1 MIADENTS
9 LAEFCLRANASESVM
24 QPPTDPLDKL
34 LDRWGQS
41 APTPDRLES
50 EVWRR
55 IAVADTPDEAP
66 NFFFRIKAV
75 FARPS
80 FTIAFTAACVLLA
93 LFIAE
98 VRSSH
103 NQAQRNLQLVQSYL
117 RLVDPLL
124 EPELNPPAART
135 SENLDA
141 LLAWMKNDLQ
151 LNEQQLARIKNVH
164 EQLSPRLLALAGQV
178 AQMQHAFTEFE
189 KERQSAGQV
198 DFLEFARYV
207 DQRRRLDRECTEST
221 RRLIAEA
228 SGVMNPKQR
237 EQYLQ
242 LLDPALKTTGGG
254 SL

>member
-1 MIADENTS
+1 
-9 LAEFCLRANASESVM
+9 M
-24 QPPTDPLDKL
+24 QPPTDPLDTL

-41 APTPDRLES
+41 TPPPDRLEP

-55 IAVADTPDEAP
+55 IAVADNPDVAP
-66 NFFFRIKAV
+66 GTLARIKAM

-80 FTIAFTAACVLLA
+80 FTIAFAAACILLG
-93 LFIAE
+93 LFLAE
-98 VRSSH
+98 LRISH
-103 NQAQRNLQLVQSYL
+103 QQAQHNLQLVQSYL

-124 EPELNPPAART
+124 DPDLNTPAART
-135 SENLDA
+135 SDNLDA

-178 AQMQHAFTEFE
+178 AQMQHAFAEFE
-189 KERQSAGQV
+189 KERKSAGQV

-207 DQRRRLDRECTEST
+207 EQRRQLDRECTEST

-228 SGVMNPKQR
+228 SDVMTPRQR
-237 EQYLQ
+237 QQYLQ

>member
-1 MIADENTS
+1 
-9 LAEFCLRANASESVM
+9 M
-24 QPPTDPLDKL
+24 QPPKEPLDNL

-41 APTPDRLES
+41 TPTPDPLES

-55 IAVADTPDEAP
+55 IAASDNSDSDTAEVAPSFLAS
-66 NFFFRIKAV
+66 IKAM

-80 FTIAFTAACVLLA
+80 FSIAFAAACVLLG
-93 LFIAE
+93 LFLVE
-98 VRSSH
+98 LRNSH
-103 NQAQRNLQLVQSYL
+103 QQAQHNLQLVQSYL

-124 EPELNPPAART
+124 ASNLNTPDQHA
-135 SENLDA
+135 SDNLDA
-141 LLAWMKNDLQ
+141 LLTWMKNDLQ
-151 LNEQQLARIKNVH
+151 LNDQQLARIKNVH
-164 EQLSPRLLALAGQV
+164 EQLSPHLLALANQV
-178 AQMQHAFTEFE
+178 AQMQRSLTQFE
-189 KERQSAGQV
+189 HERASAGQV

-207 DQRRRLDRECTEST
+207 EQRRKLDRECNEST

-228 SGVMNPKQR
+228 TDVMTPRQR